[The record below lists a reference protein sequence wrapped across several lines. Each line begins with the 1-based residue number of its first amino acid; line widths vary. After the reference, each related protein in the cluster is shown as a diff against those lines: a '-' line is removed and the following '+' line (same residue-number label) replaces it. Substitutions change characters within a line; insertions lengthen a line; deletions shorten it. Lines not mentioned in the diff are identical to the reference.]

1 LVGRQAGDVNIRQ
14 RPAWCLAPFASLIR
28 DGLLQ
33 FDQLGRNDFSGMRQ
47 GVLLDPG
54 ILGEPAANRGND
66 RVRIAAVELDAAFEL
81 P

>member
-1 LVGRQAGDVNIRQ
+1 
-14 RPAWCLAPFASLIR
+14 
-28 DGLLQ
+28 
-33 FDQLGRNDFSGMRQ
+33 MRQ

-81 P
+81 PKRQQIGGLLPGILR